1 MNPKLRICRFSVV
14 SLLTLYMNLV
24 LTNLVSYR
32 QYWYTQTYNNGT
44 ALKPLHD
51 TFFIDWVHGYNI
63 PTPSTITL
71 RDMVDVC
78 TYVWVLLTIIAWF
91 AFSRKSV
98 IIAKGLMAQI
108 MLIPAFSVAQ
118 LMTVVPDSTP
128 NCLEVFEIPTTEDMS
143 WVYWKWPQR
152 ACGNMLWS
160 SDITQLVVFTALA
173 VQMVPSRR
181 TKLSNMVWL
190 LGEVWTFVTIIF
202 VFSSRYQYTVDV
214 ISTYVV
220 VKLAMTNPTIEF
232 LARWFFV
239 RNGEYFERVPMT
251 ELTSATI

>member
-1 MNPKLRICRFSVV
+1 
-14 SLLTLYMNLV
+14 MNLV

-44 ALKPLHD
+44 ALQPLHD

-63 PTPSTITL
+63 PTPSTIAL

-78 TYVWVLLTIIAWF
+78 TYAWVLLTIIAWLT
-91 AFSRKSV
+91 FSRKPI

-108 MLIPAFSVAQ
+108 ILIPAFSVAQ

-181 TKLSNMVWL
+181 TKLTNMVWL

-202 VFSSRYQYTVDV
+202 AFSSRYQYTVDV

-251 ELTSATI
+251 ELPSVTI

>member
-1 MNPKLRICRFSVV
+1 MNPKLRCGRFIIT
-14 SLLTLYMNLV
+14 SLLTLYVNVV

-51 TFFIDWVHGYNI
+51 TFFIDWVRGYNI
-63 PTPSTITL
+63 PTPSTIAL

-78 TYVWVLLTIIAWF
+78 TYLWVVLTLIAWLV
-91 AFSRKSV
+91 FSRKPI
-98 IIAKGLMAQI
+98 IIANGLMAQI
-108 MLIPAFSVAQ
+108 ILIPAFSVAQ

-128 NCLEVFEIPTTEDMS
+128 NCLEVFQIPTTDDIS
-143 WVYWKWPQR
+143 WIYWKWPHR

-173 VQMVPSRR
+173 VKMVPSRR
-181 TKLSNMVWL
+181 PKLSNGVWL
-190 LGEVWTFVTIIF
+190 AGEIWTFVTIIF
-202 VFSSRYQYTVDV
+202 AFSSRYQYTVDV

-220 VKLAMTNPTIEF
+220 VKLAMSNPTIVF

-239 RNGEYFERVPMT
+239 RNGEYFERVTMT
-251 ELTSATI
+251 ELQSSSI

>member
-1 MNPKLRICRFSVV
+1 MNPKLRNCRFGMV

-44 ALKPLHD
+44 ALQPLHD

-63 PTPSTITL
+63 PTPSTIAL

-78 TYVWVLLTIIAWF
+78 TYAWVLLTIIAWLT
-91 AFSRKSV
+91 FSRKP
-98 IIAKGLMAQI
+98 ITIAKGLMAQI
-108 MLIPAFSVAQ
+108 ILIPAFSLAQ

-181 TKLSNMVWL
+181 TKLTNMVWL

-202 VFSSRYQYTVDV
+202 AFSSRYQYTVDV

-251 ELTSATI
+251 ELPSVTI